1 MRVTSYIPEDAARED
16 WDVVVVGTGMGGSTL
31 GYELARRGRRVL
43 FVEKGRFLHGD
54 PRLNAAPAG
63 GCRESEAR
71 LRVGRWPERI
81 QGWTSFGP
89 VEFFA
94 PLGCGTG
101 GSTTLYGA
109 QLERFTPGDLQP
121 RAQFPEV
128 QEANLPERWPIS
140 YEELLPFYRRAEEH
154 YSVCGTQ
161 DALNPDGQARL
172 RTPPPLSERDQLIHD
187 AFTAQGLHPYRS
199 HVGYHQLQDC
209 WECIDLCPRRCKGD
223 AGSRSLLP
231 ALQRHGA
238 SLLPECEVLELLAER
253 RRVTAIRAR
262 QGGRELRIRAR
273 VFVLAC
279 GALST
284 PALLLR
290 SRSADWPEGLANS
303 SGAVGRNLML
313 HTSDFL
319 LIDPREERSAAGP
332 VKSLSLN
339 DFYCGERGK
348 LGTLQSVG
356 LRPQAPFI
364 LAYLRYLE
372 EKDPRWW
379 RRPLSRHLPRL
390 AELAGRRFRRGSV
403 FSTIVEDLPYADNR
417 VLLDPGVPGGFRFVY
432 AYSGELRRRN
442 QLFRRELRRRLA
454 PRLRLRVVTG
464 GTNNIN
470 YGHACGTCRFGEDP
484 ATSVLDRDNRAHDLD
499 NLYVSDGSFFPS
511 SGGTN
516 PSLTIAANALRV
528 AGIIA
533 GTLGGS
539 AEPGGK

>member
-1 MRVTSYIPEDAARED
+1 VRITSYIPKDPARED

-31 GYELARRGRRVL
+31 GYELARLGRRVL

-54 PRLNAAPAG
+54 PRLNVAPPG
-63 GCRESEAR
+63 GCRESDAR

-81 QGWTSFGP
+81 KGWTSFGP

-109 QLERFTPGDLQP
+109 QLERFAPGDLEP
-121 RAQFPEV
+121 RAQFPDLR
-128 QEANLPERWPIS
+128 EAHLPERWPIS

-172 RTPPPLSERDQLIHD
+172 RAPPPLSERDQLIYD
-187 AFTAQGLHPYRS
+187 AFGAQGLHPYRS
-199 HVGYHQLQDC
+199 HVGYHQLEDC
-209 WECIDLCPRRCKGD
+209 WECIDLCPRRCKSD

-231 ALQRHGA
+231 ALHRHGA
-238 SLLPECEVLELLAER
+238 SLLAECEVLELLAER

-262 QGGRELRIRAR
+262 HGGHELSIRAR
-273 VFVLAC
+273 AFVLAC

-284 PALLLR
+284 PVLLLR
-290 SRSADWPEGLANS
+290 SRSADWPQGLANS
-303 SGAVGRNLML
+303 SGVVGRNLML

-319 LIDPREERSAAGP
+319 LIDPRQERSAAGP
-332 VKSLSLN
+332 IKSISLN
-339 DFYCGERGK
+339 DFYFDRRGK

-390 AELAGRRFRRGSV
+390 AELASRRFARGSV
-403 FSTIVEDLPYADNR
+403 FSTIVEDLPYPDNR
-417 VLLDPGVPGGFRFVY
+417 VFVDPGAPNGFRFAY

-454 PRLRLRVVTG
+454 PRLQLRVVTG
-464 GTNNIN
+464 GSNNIN
-470 YGHACGTCRFGEDP
+470 YGHACGTCRFGDDP
-484 ATSVLDRDNRAHDLD
+484 ATSVLDRNNRAHDLD

-533 GTLGGS
+533 GALGGT